1 MAEEDSLNRRN
12 VISFQ
17 SGAVNSSSEVMMMMM
32 NPCASSTAGMNLN
45 TNMVFPGNSSLI
57 GNSSLASAP
66 GFVQAAANSSS
77 TSLSVSIPGLKH
89 DAGLAVE
96 WTVQE
101 QYKLEQGLLNYA
113 DEPNIMKYIRIASTL
128 QDKTVRDVA
137 MRCRWMTRK
146 RRKAEE
152 HYLGKK
158 VNNRKLNLLMSNFYL
173 DYPACMNAADVR
185 DHHVGNLSLV
195 CSILC
200 SAVPCEYFYMF
211 VKQNVSGMLPISFED
226 EMESF
231 SETLEFPPFQNYL
244 GVGIVL
250 GISGTTRHLLEQN
263 ALAFSQIRAN
273 LSTFKEQL
281 QDNIELFC
289 RTRSNVS
296 AILNDMRCTPG
307 IMSQMP
313 PLPESINEDLTSS
326 ILPNA
331 SQSMMLSSPTG
342 IQLKQEPRARS
353 ENCSQIW
360 KMGSS
365 KTIMDLF
372 QPAAKRFKLSSPHC
386 CASDNTPNSEPL
398 LQVVS
403 RKLPLSSKSSGSS
416 SATTTSLTAEQQSRI
431 EFNRY
436 VAKSKRNLKVCS
448 QKVSKA
454 KEEGSGYVK
463 LEELLAEETWL
474 EVLHGELQKP
484 YAKRLCEFV
493 EKEIKD
499 SGVDIF
505 PPQHLIFNALNIT
518 PFDRVKAVIIG
529 QDPYHGP
536 GQAMGLSFSVPEGV
550 KIPSSLANIFKEIH
564 QDVGCRLPSHG
575 NLEKWAVQGVLLL
588 NTVLTGE
595 GRTQTCKRKSS
606 IRGDDWQRHSVAAD
620 RLDDIWRVV
629 GIVSMGLAILE
640 HYERLFHFLGY
651 WVGNVHFWRCY
662 YSTLSFEFPFQ
673 NLHNF
678 LLFVCSVR
686 RHQANS
692 HAKKGWE
699 QFTDA
704 VIKAISDKKEGV
716 VFLLWGN
723 SAQEKSRLINVT
735 KHHILK
741 AAHPSGL
748 SANRGFFGC
757 RHFSRTN
764 QILEQMGMTPID
776 WQL

>member
-1 MAEEDSLNRRN
+1 ML
-12 VISFQ
+12 
-17 SGAVNSSSEVMMMMM
+17 
-32 NPCASSTAGMNLN
+32 
-45 TNMVFPGNSSLI
+45 
-57 GNSSLASAP
+57 
-66 GFVQAAANSSS
+66 
-77 TSLSVSIPGLKH
+77 
-89 DAGLAVE
+89 
-96 WTVQE
+96 
-101 QYKLEQGLLNYA
+101 Y
-113 DEPNIMKYIRIASTL
+113 
-128 QDKTVRDVA
+128 
-137 MRCRWMTRK
+137 
-146 RRKAEE
+146 
-152 HYLGKK
+152 
-158 VNNRKLNLLMSNFYL
+158 
-173 DYPACMNAADVR
+173 
-185 DHHVGNLSLV
+185 
-195 CSILC
+195 
-200 SAVPCEYFYMF
+200 VPSP
-211 VKQNVSGMLPISFED
+211 VQNVKRAKRN
-226 EMESF
+226 
-231 SETLEFPPFQNYL
+231 LEVDTKRKQSKPGDPPFF
-244 GVGIVL
+244 
-250 GISGTTRHLLEQN
+250 ISVRVE
-263 ALAFSQIRAN
+263 
-273 LSTFKEQL
+273 
-281 QDNIELFC
+281 
-289 RTRSNVS
+289 
-296 AILNDMRCTPG
+296 
-307 IMSQMP
+307 
-313 PLPESINEDLTSS
+313 
-326 ILPNA
+326 
-331 SQSMMLSSPTG
+331 
-342 IQLKQEPRARS
+342 RARA

-436 VAKSKRNLKVCS
+436 VAKSKRNLKACS

-505 PPQHLIFNALNIT
+505 PPQHLIFNALNTT

-588 NTVLTGE
+588 NTVLT
-595 GRTQTCKRKSS
+595 
-606 IRGDDWQRHSVAAD
+606 
-620 RLDDIWRVV
+620 
-629 GIVSMGLAILE
+629 
-640 HYERLFHFLGY
+640 
-651 WVGNVHFWRCY
+651 
-662 YSTLSFEFPFQ
+662 
-673 NLHNF
+673 
-678 LLFVCSVR
+678 VR

-764 QILEQMGMTPID
+764 QILEQMGMNPID